1 MLIALGSWVT
11 SVRRR
16 PQGAQAMVEYALILV
31 LIAVVVIVALTALG
45 TGITTAFGK
54 IVNSLK

>member
-1 MLIALGSWVT
+1 MFVRLGSRLASTWR
-11 SVRRR
+11 S

-45 TGITTAFGK
+45 AGITGAFGK
-54 IVNSLK
+54 IVNALK